1 MAIQKGVDREKLWG
15 LYSLGVTQV
24 RIAEEM
30 GIARNTVG
38 YHIARLKRERRGKQ
52 SHAPSKENPPD
63 ATKSEP
69 LVNSTTSGS
78 AKPGVSAHEEV

>member
-38 YHIARLKRERRGKQ
+38 YHLSRLKRERRGRQ
-52 SHAPSKENPPD
+52 PATPAKENTPD
-63 ATKSEP
+63 AMKSEP
-69 LVNSTTSGS
+69 RINSTTAGAMLGES
-78 AKPGVSAHEEV
+78 ALGEV